1 MKLDPDGDPT
11 TTWFVCANGSPKPP
25 ARAARGAETL
35 PVVCPTISAFRAGL
49 LAIPSVT
56 CMPLC
61 QNVPPKPFLHSGES
75 PHGAV
80 GDWAHGGTWVH
91 DRRRSQPGASQR
103 GAASVVQV
111 QSLCF
116 APKRVPPQRQREG
129 PHQQNQLVGSLSE
142 RHARFK
148 RQANLKSISL
158 DIVNA
163 LFSVLSVSFLYQ
175 LLYWVMH
182 YGYG

>member
-11 TTWFVCANGSPKPP
+11 TWFVCANASPKPP
-25 ARAARGAETL
+25 ALAARGAETL
-35 PVVCPTISAFRAGL
+35 PVVCPSISAFRAGL
-49 LAIPSVT
+49 LATPSVT

-111 QSLCF
+111 QSLCL

-129 PHQQNQLVGSLSE
+129 PHQQNRIRARCRISGTLSK
-142 RHARFK
+142 RHASFK
-148 RQANLKSISL
+148 RQASLKSIASSGSGGYPGAGPHLGVYHSISL
-158 DIVNA
+158 EP
-163 LFSVLSVSFLYQ
+163 
-175 LLYWVMH
+175 
-182 YGYG
+182 